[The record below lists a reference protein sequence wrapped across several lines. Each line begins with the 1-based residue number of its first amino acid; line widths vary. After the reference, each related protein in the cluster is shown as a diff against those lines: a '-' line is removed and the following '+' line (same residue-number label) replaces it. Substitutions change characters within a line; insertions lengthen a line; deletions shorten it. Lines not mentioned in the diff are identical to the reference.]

1 MGLVFFILICFA
13 ILVFYKVFAIQIF
26 EPISILLILTFFF
39 PFVFYPLLKS
49 FSFDSISQ
57 SIAYFNEIREP
68 LLIVFIVFIF
78 WTLGIATLKAR
89 TKFKLKPFKF
99 KESDRY
105 FAIILYII
113 GVIIFFLT
121 FFIARINFITAFA
134 NPLETRFQIIN
145 TTGAYHLR
153 NFALW
158 FMWTGWFLLLC
169 LKLQGKKVGLLKL
182 FCLFGF
188 VIFLSLPLGQRYQL
202 VFPFIFLMLLLK
214 YCNIIKS
221 KTIYFGSII
230 LLIIL
235 PILALYRELGKSE
248 TGLVNISYFFET
260 LGGILEER
268 SAFFSIISDR
278 FESIAWFNKF
288 WVIRDKL
295 SMSFFESI
303 RGLFSLFL
311 PASFTGGV
319 KGIDIDTY
327 LNMKVDGSM
336 DFGTPSFTL
345 FPEWYLNFGYL
356 GFPFMAYVSGLLVV
370 FLNRSIKSVGVNIF
384 NLALFADGFF
394 LKLPLINFNT
404 NGNVTIVYHLI
415 FAIIVAFFY
424 KLFHFNK
431 NQFQKSI
438 APNME
443 SY

>member
-1 MGLVFFILICFA
+1 MGLFFFILICLS
-13 ILVFYKVFAIQIF
+13 IIVFYKMCSIQIF
-26 EPISILLILTFFF
+26 EPISILLILTFFL

-49 FSFDSISQ
+49 FSFDSNSQ
-57 SIAYFNEIREP
+57 SIAYFNEIKEP
-68 LLIVFIVFIF
+68 LFIVLIVFVF
-78 WTLGIATLKAR
+78 WALGIATLKDR
-89 TKFKLKPFKF
+89 STFKLKPFNF
-99 KESDRY
+99 KERDRY
-105 FAIILYII
+105 FAVILYII

-121 FFIARINFITAFA
+121 FLIARINFITALA

-158 FMWTGWFLLLC
+158 FMWSGWFLLLC
-169 LKLQGKKVGLLKL
+169 LKLQGKKIGLLKL

-202 VFPFIFLMLLLK
+202 IFPFIFLMLLLK
-214 YCNIIKS
+214 YCNKIKS
-221 KTIYFGSII
+221 KTIYFGSIM

-248 TGLVNISYFFET
+248 TGLVNFSYFFET
-260 LGGILEER
+260 LGGILEEKN
-268 SAFFSIISDR
+268 SFFSIISDR

-288 WVIRDKL
+288 WVIRDNL

-303 RGLFSLFL
+303 RGLLSLFL

-327 LNMKVDGSM
+327 LNMKVVGSM

-345 FPEWYLNFGYL
+345 FPEWYLNFGYF
-356 GFPFMAYVSGLLVV
+356 GFPIMAFVSGLLVV
-370 FLNRSIKSVGVNIF
+370 FLNRSVKNVGVSIF
-384 NLALFADGFF
+384 SLALFADGFF

-415 FAIIVAFFY
+415 FALIVVFFY
-424 KLFHFNK
+424 ELFHFKK
-431 NQFQKSI
+431 NNYKKV
-438 APNME
+438 
-443 SY
+443 